1 MLESKRTKAVEY
13 PTEPPPN
20 SPVISD
26 IDTHISR
33 RLNDRDNKTLKC
45 FLAPSDIATTAVAR
59 LFKCA
64 VAEGRLGGAFFFPKK
79 NQTAESDIPSAFTTI
94 AYQLTQKSSV
104 YKKHIL
110 DAIAK
115 DPLILDFEH
124 RIQFRKLIDEPSTFD
139 FGREPEKRL
148 VIIIGGLDRCDNDK
162 QLQILNIIGEYVKFT
177 SSPPLMWFVFARDEP
192 HLKRVVKES
201 RHFKELSF
209 SDVESESSLVQGG
222 GAVPSTPR
230 NKARAWI
237 LDHVGYSTALD
248 RNAPGAQ
255 RLASVRERLSAVKGS
270 DAQVV
275 IDFLDE
281 LLRTEKL
288 EDNQRKRTLD
298 LLRKMVQSAETIP
311 ECLLL
316 SDDKFDLSPFNAVAS
331 GGFSDI
337 HKIKY
342 SGIYVGVKV
351 VRIADASKRG
361 RLLRAYA
368 GELVISAHITHNN
381 ILPFYGFIRFGE
393 SPLFAGVF
401 KWLEYGNV
409 KDYLRKN
416 PETPR
421 IPLVSDIISG
431 LDYLHG
437 INIIHTDLKAKKV
450 LISNEGC
457 ALLADFGISRV
468 VATVATWTSY
478 TGSINWMAPEILA
491 AEDDILAQNA
501 ESDIWSLACTCY
513 EIVTGHVPFYE
524 IDPSVLR
531 QADLDASS
539 QELSFPNVKPE
550 PLLGQSLGQGSIID
564 PFTPRDHARSWIL
577 ELVGYSATFNRN
589 TSEAQALANV
599 RERLSALKG
608 SDAQHVIDFL
618 DELLR
623 TENLKGDKQR
633 RTLDLLHKIVKSA
646 QIVPQHL
653 LLSDVVLKFDP
664 LELVAAGGF
673 SDIFKREYKNR
684 VVAVKVVRIKNP
696 LERDKVLKRHTGE
709 LIISAYLAHPNI
721 LPFYGVV
728 KINDSPL
735 LIGISEWMENGDLL
749 NYLEKKPEV
758 PRIPLIAD
766 IVSGL
771 DYLHGMDIIHADLNA
786 TNMLISD
793 NGHALL
799 ADFSASRVMVTG
811 VTSSS
816 DWMTVVNWI
825 APEIL
830 TAEDDILA
838 PNAESDIWSLA
849 CTCYE
854 IVTGHIPFYEIDLRR
869 VNTRLPVAMK
879 TRKVVPTLP
888 DTIVVHDK
896 SNEATLAAKIRDL
909 LMRCWNY
916 TPAERPSIAEIKS
929 LISRLNYTDD
939 RAPLQSTDSTNIRN
953 MQTSSSITIDYDRV
967 YSVFRQ
973 VGLAAVSL

>member
-1 MLESKRTKAVEY
+1 MASSQSKGIVSPLQTGTDSPPFDDPIPTPPAETSVVQRRQSTVQDWFGGLKRIIRKGQPLSDGKVQKMLESKRTKAVEY

-281 LLRTEKL
+281 
-288 EDNQRKRTLD
+288 
-298 LLRKMVQSAETIP
+298 
-311 ECLLL
+311 
-316 SDDKFDLSPFNAVAS
+316 
-331 GGFSDI
+331 
-337 HKIKY
+337 
-342 SGIYVGVKV
+342 
-351 VRIADASKRG
+351 
-361 RLLRAYA
+361 AYA
-368 GELVISAHITHNN
+368 GELVISAHITHSN
-381 ILPFYGFIRFGE
+381 ILPFYGVIRFGE
-393 SPLFAGVF
+393 SPLFARVF

-409 KDYLRKN
+409 KEYLRKN

-421 IPLVSDIISG
+421 IPVIADIISG

-513 EIVTGHVPFYE
+513 EIVTGHTPFYE
-524 IDPSVLR
+524 IDPR
-531 QADLDASS
+531 
-539 QELSFPNVKPE
+539 
-550 PLLGQSLGQGSIID
+550 
-564 PFTPRDHARSWIL
+564 W
-577 ELVGYSATFNRN
+577 
-589 TSEAQALANV
+589 
-599 RERLSALKG
+599 
-608 SDAQHVIDFL
+608 
-618 DELLR
+618 
-623 TENLKGDKQR
+623 
-633 RTLDLLHKIVKSA
+633 
-646 QIVPQHL
+646 
-653 LLSDVVLKFDP
+653 
-664 LELVAAGGF
+664 
-673 SDIFKREYKNR
+673 
-684 VVAVKVVRIKNP
+684 
-696 LERDKVLKRHTGE
+696 
-709 LIISAYLAHPNI
+709 
-721 LPFYGVV
+721 
-728 KINDSPL
+728 
-735 LIGISEWMENGDLL
+735 
-749 NYLEKKPEV
+749 
-758 PRIPLIAD
+758 
-766 IVSGL
+766 
-771 DYLHGMDIIHADLNA
+771 
-786 TNMLISD
+786 
-793 NGHALL
+793 
-799 ADFSASRVMVTG
+799 
-811 VTSSS
+811 
-816 DWMTVVNWI
+816 
-825 APEIL
+825 
-830 TAEDDILA
+830 
-838 PNAESDIWSLA
+838 
-849 CTCYE
+849 
-854 IVTGHIPFYEIDLRR
+854 
-869 VNTRLPVAMK
+869 VNTRLPFTMK

-888 DTIVVHDK
+888 DTIVVHGK
-896 SNEATLAAKIRDL
+896 SNEATLAAKIREL

-916 TPAERPSIAEIKS
+916 TPGERPSIAEIKS
-929 LISRLNYTDD
+929 LISQLNYTDD

-953 MQTSSSITIDYDRV
+953 MQTSSSVAIDYDRV